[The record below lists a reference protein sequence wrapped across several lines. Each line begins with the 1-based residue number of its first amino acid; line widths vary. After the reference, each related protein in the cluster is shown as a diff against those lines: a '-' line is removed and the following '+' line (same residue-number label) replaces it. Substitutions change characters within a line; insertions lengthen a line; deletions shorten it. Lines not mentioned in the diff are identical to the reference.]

1 MKKSELIETLQ
12 EFPEDFSIEDLI
24 EKLVVLQKIEIAQQK
39 VEEGKV
45 YSETEAKRKLAQ
57 WLK

>member
-39 VEEGKV
+39 VEQGKV
-45 YSETEAKRKLAQ
+45 YSETEAKMKLAQ

>member
-1 MKKSELIETLQ
+1 
-12 EFPEDFSIEDLI
+12 
-24 EKLVVLQKIEIAQQK
+24 LVVLQKIEIAQQK

>member
-39 VEEGKV
+39 VEKGKV
-45 YSETEAKRKLAQ
+45 YSETEARRKLAQ